1 MRFWYGPSP
10 GYLCVYKE
18 KRFGYRHTKWGDHVI
33 TEGGERLSTN
43 IGKTLEETNP
53 ADNLVSD
60 F

>member
-1 MRFWYGPSP
+1 MGQVQDI
-10 GYLCVYKE
+10 CVFIRRKIWLQA
-18 KRFGYRHTKWGDHVI
+18 HKWGDHVI

-43 IGKTLEETNP
+43 IGKDFEETNP